1 MHHDHRHP
9 GRRVIRRSS
18 IAAVI
23 ALTMPAG
30 LPSASAQ
37 VSNGIVHRI
46 IHESLT
52 TTSGDPLEMDD
63 DRAMVFDHPGG
74 VPRVV
79 PFAEV
84 LAIVVG
90 PVAERDQPPTLR
102 TAARRAGDDAA
113 IVSPFLEFIDGQRLP
128 GSLHLGNDGRPV
140 WRSAWVRDVAFDLD
154 RIRSVRFEEGKPVV
168 RSEESDVVVLSNGDE
183 LRGLVDDIG
192 LDVVVEV
199 DANDGSDPRR
209 VSVPIH
215 RVASISLINPLE
227 SAHGAMTW
235 LRGGHRIGSSG
246 VRVDADGYVRL
257 ERPTLGGDLAE
268 IPSEFLLATTP
279 HAERISP
286 LAAAPVSTDGGR
298 AEGVRPWIPPIEKT
312 NGHHAFDAAPIRIDG
327 PMRATFTLP
336 EGPVRVAMTVER
348 PSECGLG
355 RLEVVVSDGV
365 REIERRTLDAAA
377 PVHSMVIP
385 ITTGRLEVEVEDGG
399 DGPFRDTLILREAI
413 VVRPG
418 N

>member
-1 MHHDHRHP
+1 MHHEPRNP
-9 GRRVIRRSS
+9 VRPASRRSS
-18 IAAVI
+18 IITFMAF
-23 ALTMPAG
+23 TMMAG
-30 LPSASAQ
+30 VPSSVAQ
-37 VSNGIVHRI
+37 VSNGIVNRI

-84 LAIVVG
+84 LAIIVG

-102 TAARRAGDDAA
+102 TAARRAGDDVA

-140 WRSAWVRDVAFDLD
+140 WRSAWVRDVTFDLD
-154 RIRSVRFEEGKPVV
+154 RIRSVRFEEGSPVV
-168 RSEESDVVVLSNGDE
+168 RSEDSDVVVLSNGDE
-183 LRGLVDDIG
+183 LRGLVEDIG
-192 LDVVVEV
+192 LDVVIEVE
-199 DANDGSDPRR
+199 ANDGSDPRR
-209 VSVPIH
+209 ISVPIH
-215 RVASISLINPLE
+215 RVASISLVNPFE
-227 SAHGAMTW
+227 SPHGAMTW
-235 LRGGHRIGSSG
+235 LRGGHRIGSTG
-246 VRVDADGYVRL
+246 VRVDTDGYVRL

-268 IPSEFLLATTP
+268 IPSEFLIATTP

-286 LAAAPVSTDGGR
+286 LAAAPVSIDGGR
-298 AEGVRPWIPPIEKT
+298 AGDVRPWIPPITKAT
-312 NGHHAFDAAPIRIDG
+312 GHHALDAAPIRIDG

-336 EGPVRVAMTVER
+336 DGPVRVAMTLER

-355 RLEVVVSDGV
+355 RLEVVVSDGA
-365 REIERRTLDAAA
+365 REIERQTLDAAD
-377 PVHSMVIP
+377 PVRAMVIP
-385 ITTGRLEVEVEDGG
+385 ITTGQLVVEVEDGG
-399 DGPFRDTLILREAI
+399 DGPFRDTLLLQEAI